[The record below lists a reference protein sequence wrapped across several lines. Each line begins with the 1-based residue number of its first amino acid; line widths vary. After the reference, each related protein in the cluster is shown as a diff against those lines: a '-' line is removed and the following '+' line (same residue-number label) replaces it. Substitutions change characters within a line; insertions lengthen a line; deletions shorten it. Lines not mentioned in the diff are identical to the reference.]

1 MYAKIFTSIY
11 QGTLRGNSHGLLV
24 FTNLLAHCDR
34 DGIVDMHHRA
44 IADEVGLTVDE
55 VRAALLHLES
65 PDPESRT
72 PDEEGRRIV
81 RLDDHRAWG
90 WRVVN
95 HAKYRDMKN
104 EADRRESVRL
114 AVAKHRAKKSAVIG
128 GNPEKAKKAHTDTDA
143 PTDAE
148 AKAEAHAKRAP
159 DPEDRRAEV
168 VPLPELGSLAPGVV
182 CAALKA
188 AGVQRINPSNPDL
201 MAFLSVGGTI
211 EELLPLVPSA
221 LSKGD
226 PFAYILK
233 AAINK
238 RKDAAASVGQMAR
251 GAVVAPVTVPG
262 KSTGAL
268 AELADHAAQTQT
280 PEAKAAARAAV
291 QALKQRMNV
300 S

>member
-1 MYAKIFTSIY
+1 MYAKVFAQIY
-11 QGTLRGNSHGLLV
+11 DGTLVTKGPWQALV
-24 FTNLLAHCDR
+24 TFQQMLVLADQ
-34 DGIVDMHHRA
+34 DGAVDMTAVA
-44 IADEVGLTVDE
+44 ISRRTTIPLEIIELGIAE
-55 VRAALLHLES
+55 LLK
-65 PDPESRT
+65 PDPESRS
-72 PDEEGRRIV
+72 PDEGGRRIV
-81 RLDDHRAWG
+81 PLREGRSWG
-90 WRVVN
+90 WLVVN
-95 HAKYRDMKN
+95 YKHYRALKR
-104 EADRRESVRL
+104 EEDRREYHRDYWHKRKKTQDTQQTQPNQPI
-114 AVAKHRAKKSAVIG
+114 AEAKA
-128 GNPEKAKKAHTDTDA
+128 DA
-143 PTDAE
+143 DAE

-221 LSKGD
+221 LNKGD